1 MRKILSSYVQRFVSY
16 RGSGETKK
24 NIKHFVIVMMLKTI
38 LSWLPKRVN
47 IFCCNCSNSKLEGA
61 RESAYLRQVKWFKH
75 CYCKMWKFSQKSTI
89 VLADCVW
96 LVAMMMSHHV
106 HTYRRIERPIP

>member
-47 IFCCNCSNSKLEGA
+47 IFCC
-61 RESAYLRQVKWFKH
+61 
-75 CYCKMWKFSQKSTI
+75 
-89 VLADCVW
+89 
-96 LVAMMMSHHV
+96 
-106 HTYRRIERPIP
+106 